1 MIKWNK
7 KEYEL
12 TLELFSKLK
21 KENRAMHASNPDVVA
36 LARKT
41 GRSANSIAMRLQNF
55 EYYASGKRG
64 GLPHGSKMCEEVYNE
79 CWQQLGLPSPVATV
93 SNASMEEMMTL
104 AAINDVVVNI
114 AMAVNDMSLIKGDSV
129 DLFDSL
135 TTILKYINSESFTLR
150 DMKVLSAAIKSIPD
164 YPNDLLRSSLRSS
177 LPESQFSKINTL
189 IELFY

>member
-1 MIKWNK
+1 
-7 KEYEL
+7 
-12 TLELFSKLK
+12 
-21 KENRAMHASNPDVVA
+21 
-36 LARKT
+36 
-41 GRSANSIAMRLQNF
+41 
-55 EYYASGKRG
+55 
-64 GLPHGSKMCEEVYNE
+64 
-79 CWQQLGLPSPVATV
+79 
-93 SNASMEEMMTL
+93 MEEMMTL